1 MLTFSCPCRPE
12 VEWITHSDGEMK
24 FVFTVQSAL
33 FFLWFS
39 LMIFYGNITDLN
51 CRRWNRLRSWL
62 VGWFVSL
69 LFRCSLLY
77 FSLYDW
83 NKNSSVRSWMPI
95 VLANNDRNRGMSAR
109 SWLRPY
115 FKLVLNLSLLVF
127 IWICLY
133 ALLFIFCFTKDDDV
147 GTVYQDKD
155 TMAAVL
161 VNHDAE
167 DDALILVTLLL
178 VFL

>member
-1 MLTFSCPCRPE
+1 L
-12 VEWITHSDGEMK
+12 I
-24 FVFTVQSAL
+24 
-33 FFLWFS
+33 
-39 LMIFYGNITDLN
+39 
-51 CRRWNRLRSWL
+51 
-62 VGWFVSL
+62 
-69 LFRCSLLY
+69 
-77 FSLYDW
+77 
-83 NKNSSVRSWMPI
+83 
-95 VLANNDRNRGMSAR
+95 
-109 SWLRPY
+109 
-115 FKLVLNLSLLVF
+115 LLVF

-133 ALLFIFCFTKDDDV
+133 ALLFFLFFFGLPKDDDV